1 MAKSKMG
8 KDLKGPLTYKMSSKC
23 LAHDVIA
30 NGENWNYRVLLSSD
44 QHIDSE
50 YCQRDL
56 LKKHLDEIVDC
67 NGAVFFFGDL
77 FDAMQGRNDKRG
89 SKGSLRPELKTS
101 NYLNALVDEAVSFLE
116 PYAHHIAMIS
126 EGNHESS
133 VRRITEF
140 SLISAVCQQLNLRT
154 GANIM
159 PMGYSGWI
167 FIRAMKK
174 DNRPTSV
181 RKYSPY
187 QTVKLWYTHGSGG
200 GGGSSKGTL
209 NAVKRAVYVPD
220 ADIVCSG
227 HIHQSWQMEICRER
241 ITNKGIPYQDMQWH
255 LQLAT
260 YKNEFEESSGWWHE
274 KGLEPRP
281 MGGYYLDLSKE
292 YTEDRNTKISITPSR
307 AM

>member
-1 MAKSKMG
+1 MSRAKKIPEKST
-8 KDLKGPLTYKMSSKC
+8 TYKMSSKC
-23 LAHDVIA
+23 LAHDVFA
-30 NGENWNYRVLLSSD
+30 YGEDWKYRVLLSSD

-101 NYLNALVDEAVSFLE
+101 NYLNALVDEAVDFLE

-167 FIRAMKK
+167 FIRPMKK
-174 DNRPTSV
+174 NTSG
-181 RKYSPY
+181 KLTPY
-187 QTVKLWYTHGSGG
+187 QTIKLWYTHGSGG

-220 ADIVCSG
+220 ADVVCSG
-227 HIHQSWQMEICRER
+227 HIHQSWQMELCRER
-241 ITNKGIPYQDMQWH
+241 IQFT
-255 LQLAT
+255 
-260 YKNEFEESSGWWHE
+260 
-274 KGLEPRP
+274 
-281 MGGYYLDLSKE
+281 
-292 YTEDRNTKISITPSR
+292 
-307 AM
+307 